1 MKLSVPLRWAAG
13 CMAALATSAVFAQAV
28 IVAPFA
34 PPPPRV
40 EVMPAPRAGYVWDQ
54 GHWHWRHGRY
64 VWIPGHWQ
72 VVRVGYLGA
81 RALGGA
87 RPGLALGAGPLG
99 VTCTPPRVEGMPAQR
114 ILHATS

>member
-1 MKLSVPLRWAAG
+1 MKLSISLRFAAG
-13 CMAALATSAVFAQAV
+13 CVAALATSAVFAQAV
-28 IVAPFA
+28 IVAPVA

-72 VVRVGYLGA
+72 GVRAGYHWVPGHWVA
-81 RALGGA
+81 RGPNWRWA
-87 RPGLALGAGPLG
+87 PGHWA
-99 VTCTPPRVEGMPAQR
+99 
-114 ILHATS
+114 